1 MENFIFRYSVRFAS
15 VQLLKLSEKRIKV
28 LWMDKSWWI
37 NKTLSSIYCIVIL
50 VIDIFKIYDFQILTS
65 LFVIRIILRIH
76 TNKIMK
82 NDN

>member
-15 VQLLKLSEKRIKV
+15 VQLLKLTEKRIKV

-65 LFVIRIILRIH
+65 LFVIRMILRIH

-82 NDN
+82 SDN

>member
-1 MENFIFRYSVRFAS
+1 MENFIFRYSVRFTS
-15 VQLLKLSEKRIKV
+15 VQLLKLTEKRIKV

-65 LFVIRIILRIH
+65 LFVIRMILRIH

-82 NDN
+82 SDN

>member
-15 VQLLKLSEKRIKV
+15 VQLLKLTEKRIKV

-65 LFVIRIILRIH
+65 LFEIRMILRIH

-82 NDN
+82 SDN

>member
-65 LFVIRIILRIH
+65 LFVIRMILRIH

-82 NDN
+82 SDN

>member
-1 MENFIFRYSVRFAS
+1 MENFIFRYSVRFAA
-15 VQLLKLSEKRIKV
+15 VQLLKLTEKRIKV

-65 LFVIRIILRIH
+65 LFVIRMILRIH

-82 NDN
+82 SDN